1 MSDTNESKPRVLV
14 VDDEP
19 NICDLLNELLSRQ
32 GYDAIET
39 CLNGQEALDKV
50 RASHYD
56 MVISDLKMP
65 GISGI
70 ELIRTVKTESPDTAT
85 VLVTG
90 FATVETAV
98 EALRFG
104 ADDYVTKPFNIE
116 ELRKVVGRG
125 LETRRLQQQ
134 NHELVDLL
142 KSANTEL
149 SRHKNELKH
158 EVVRTSES
166 LLAANA
172 RLEQRVQQLNAIMKV
187 TEAITSILDL
197 GHLLDFCLKLIGREM
212 HVANSSIMLAQPGGQ
227 TLVVKAS
234 YGPRADKVMG
244 QERHFGDGVA
254 GWAAEYKEMLL
265 VADVSDNPVFATEFA
280 AGYAGQSFLCVPL
293 VLQERALGVLNLTG
307 KTNGG
312 PFTDADRDF
321 VQAIAGQ
328 IAVAID
334 NARLY
339 DTIQQNSLNA
349 VKALAESLE
358 ARDPYTSGH
367 SARVT
372 DYAVRV
378 AKALGLSQTSMQT
391 LRHASRLHDIGKL
404 GINEAT
410 LHKND
415 GLSEDEWGMIR
426 EHPVKGERI
435 VQWLGFLAR
444 AKPIVRHHHERW
456 DGSGYPDGLKGEEIP
471 FLTRILSVADCYDAM
486 TSQRP
491 YRAALSRHD
500 ALAELEN
507 EKARQ
512 FDPAV
517 VQQFSKVITKGPTVH
532 HTV

>member
-1 MSDTNESKPRVLV
+1 MADTNGSKPRVLV

-19 NICDLLNELLSRQ
+19 NICDLLEELLSRQ
-32 GYDAIET
+32 GYAIET

-50 RASHYD
+50 RSGSYD

-65 GISGI
+65 GINGI
-70 ELIRTVKTESPDTAT
+70 ELIRAVKAESPDTAT

-90 FATVETAV
+90 YATVETAV

-116 ELRKVVGRG
+116 ELRKVVSRG
-125 LETRRLQQQ
+125 LETRRLQRQ

-142 KSANTEL
+142 KSANSEL

-166 LLAANA
+166 LLATNG
-172 RLEQRVQQLNAIMKV
+172 RLEQRVQQMNAIMKV

-197 GHLLDFCLKLIGREM
+197 GRLLDFCLKLIGREM
-212 HVANSSIMLAQPGGQ
+212 AVENSSIMLAQPGGQ
-227 TLVVKAS
+227 TLIVRAS

-244 QERHFGDGVA
+244 KERRFGDGVA
-254 GWAAEYKEMLL
+254 GWVAEYKEMLL
-265 VADVSDNPVFATEFA
+265 VSDVSKNPVFTTEFVA
-280 AGYAGQSFLCVPL
+280 DYTGKSFLCVPL
-293 VLQERALGVLNLTG
+293 VLQERTLGVLNLTG
-307 KTNGG
+307 KTDGEL
-312 PFTDADRDF
+312 FTDADRDF

-328 IAVAID
+328 IAVAIE
-334 NARLY
+334 NASLC
-339 DTIQQNSLNA
+339 DTIQQNSFNA
-349 VKALAESLE
+349 VQALAESLE

-367 SARVT
+367 SARTT

-378 AKALGLSQTSMQT
+378 AKTLGVSHTSMQT
-391 LRHASRLHDIGKL
+391 LRYASRLHDIGKL

-410 LHKND
+410 LHKSD
-415 GLSEDEWGMIR
+415 GLSDDEWGMIR

-435 VQWLGFLAR
+435 VQWLGFLDR

-456 DGSGYPDGLKGEEIP
+456 DGLGYPDGLKGEEIP

-491 YRAALSRHD
+491 YRSALSRHE

-507 EKARQ
+507 EKSKQ
-512 FDPAV
+512 FDPTV
-517 VQQFSKVITKGPTVH
+517 VQQFSKVIMNAPTTHRAV
-532 HTV
+532 

>member
-1 MSDTNESKPRVLV
+1 MADTNESRPRVLV

-32 GYDAIET
+32 GYVIET
-39 CLNGQEALDKV
+39 CLNGQEALTKV
-50 RASHYD
+50 RAGAYD

-65 GISGI
+65 GINGI
-70 ELIRTVKTESPDTAT
+70 ELIRTVKSESPDTAT

-125 LETRRLQQQ
+125 LETRQLRRQ
-134 NHELVDLL
+134 NNELVDLL

-158 EVVRTSES
+158 EVVRTSET
-166 LLAANA
+166 LLSTNT

-197 GHLLDFCLKLIGREM
+197 GRLLDFCLKLIGREM
-212 HVANSSIMLAQPGGQ
+212 AVENSSIMLAQPGGQ

-244 QERHFGDGVA
+244 QERRYGEGVA
-254 GWAAEYKEMLL
+254 GWVAEYKEMLL
-265 VADVSDNPVFATEFA
+265 VSDVSESPVFSTEFSTDYT
-280 AGYAGQSFLCVPL
+280 GVSFLCVPL
-293 VLQERALGVLNLTG
+293 VLQERTLGVLNLTG
-307 KTNGG
+307 KTNGE

-321 VQAIAGQ
+321 VHAIAGQ

-339 DTIQQNSLNA
+339 DTIQQNSFNA
-349 VKALAESLE
+349 VQALAESLE

-378 AKALGLSQTSMQT
+378 AKTLGVSDTSMQT
-391 LRHASRLHDIGKL
+391 LRYASRLHDIGKL
-404 GINEAT
+404 GIDEAT

-415 GLSEDEWGMIR
+415 ELSDDEWGMIR

-435 VQWLGFLAR
+435 VQWLGFLDR
-444 AKPIVRHHHERW
+444 AKPVVRHHHERW

-491 YRAALSRHD
+491 YRSALSRHE
-500 ALAELEN
+500 ALTELDC
-507 EKARQ
+507 EKSKQ
-512 FDPAV
+512 FDPAIV
-517 VQQFSKVITKGPTVH
+517 HQFSRVIMNGPTVH
-532 HTV
+532 HAV